1 MNIKGIAKLLLTT
14 AFVLLCVSAVSADN
28 SHPDSEYE
36 IPENSTQIDVSI
48 DETCFDEYEKY
59 TEKVMLSMKDE
70 GYSSSADY
78 EITSIYPLYEIYS
91 YDEPYSLMY
100 DIKCSDGTY
109 YSMLVNC
116 ERNVVSVSRK
126 RQSLHSRYVEENGI
140 NPDNIRFIHELFG
153 AYYLDVETGIFYDC
167 ETGEV
172 AVPLTPE
179 EIEKQKAEREKDRMD
194 NIARSSTE
202 RTVITE
208 KQKQKLKEKAEY
220 ERHKAEEQKL
230 NTAPDTDSVTG
241 ISSYPDYSMISDVPY
256 NRQTTACKCIPTSIL
271 NVMAYWDENGYDGL
285 FPSLSRA
292 RTEIVDAMCAAFNN
306 TGDQTENRCIP
317 YAVETYADSK
327 GYYGNAVNMFLSAG
341 YDFFDLQYEIV
352 HGYPCLAGFPR
363 GGPFREAHMTVGVGY
378 EIGSDGTEYV
388 YVNDNHGNHE
398 DKYEFSELDFISGI
412 EILDV

>member
-1 MNIKGIAKLLLTT
+1 MKIKVLSKVILSA
-14 AFVLLCVSAVSADN
+14 AFFLLCVSAVSADALL
-28 SHPDSEYE
+28 PDSENE
-36 IPENSTQIDVSI
+36 IPENSTQIDVSA

-59 TEKVMLSMKDE
+59 TEKVILSMKDE
-70 GYSSSADY
+70 GYSSSTDY

-194 NIARSSTE
+194 NIARSSE
-202 RTVITE
+202 EGIVMTE
-208 KQKQKLKEKAEY
+208 KQLNKLKEKAEY
-220 ERHKAEEQKL
+220 ERQKTEEQKL
-230 NTAPDTDSVTG
+230 NTDKSVAAAEM
-241 ISSYPDYSMISDVPY
+241 SSYPKLANSIRKNKYILLYPIYDV
-256 NRQTTACKCIPTSIL
+256 TAPLKKDLPKITLTIASAIL
-271 NVMAYWDENGYDGL
+271 
-285 FPSLSRA
+285 SK
-292 RTEIVDAMCAAFNN
+292 TE
-306 TGDQTENRCIP
+306 
-317 YAVETYADSK
+317 S
-327 GYYGNAVNMFLSAG
+327 
-341 YDFFDLQYEIV
+341 
-352 HGYPCLAGFPR
+352 
-363 GGPFREAHMTVGVGY
+363 
-378 EIGSDGTEYV
+378 
-388 YVNDNHGNHE
+388 
-398 DKYEFSELDFISGI
+398 
-412 EILDV
+412 

>member
-1 MNIKGIAKLLLTT
+1 MKIKVLSKVILSA
-14 AFVLLCVSAVSADN
+14 AFVLLCVSAVSADALL
-28 SHPDSEYE
+28 PDSENE
-36 IPENSTQIDVSI
+36 IPENSTQIDVSA

-59 TEKVMLSMKDE
+59 TEKVILSMKDE
-70 GYSSSADY
+70 GYSSSTDY

-230 NTAPDTDSVTG
+230 NTDKSVAAAEM
-241 ISSYPDYSMISDVPY
+241 SSYPKLANSIRKNKYILLYPIYDV
-256 NRQTTACKCIPTSIL
+256 TAPLKKDLPKITLTIASAIL
-271 NVMAYWDENGYDGL
+271 
-285 FPSLSRA
+285 SK
-292 RTEIVDAMCAAFNN
+292 TE
-306 TGDQTENRCIP
+306 
-317 YAVETYADSK
+317 S
-327 GYYGNAVNMFLSAG
+327 
-341 YDFFDLQYEIV
+341 
-352 HGYPCLAGFPR
+352 
-363 GGPFREAHMTVGVGY
+363 
-378 EIGSDGTEYV
+378 
-388 YVNDNHGNHE
+388 
-398 DKYEFSELDFISGI
+398 
-412 EILDV
+412 

>member
-1 MNIKGIAKLLLTT
+1 MNIKGIAKLLLAS
-14 AFVLLCVSAVSADN
+14 AFVLLCVSAVAADN
-28 SHPDSEYE
+28 LHPDSEYD
-36 IPENSTQIDVSI
+36 IPENSTQIDIST

-172 AVPLTPE
+172 AVPLTQE
-179 EIEKQKAEREKDRMD
+179 EMEAQKAEREMD
-194 NIARSSTE
+194 HMEDLARVAE
-202 RTVITE
+202 EGIVMTE
-208 KQKQKLKEKAEY
+208 KQLKKLKEKAEY
-220 ERHKAEEQKL
+220 EKLKAEEQKL
-230 NTAPDTDSVTG
+230 NTDE
-241 ISSYPDYSMISDVPY
+241 ISSYQVLTNSLRTRKYILFYPIHDV
-256 NRQTTACKCIPTSIL
+256 TAPLKKDLLQINITIASAIL
-271 NVMAYWDENGYDGL
+271 
-285 FPSLSRA
+285 
-292 RTEIVDAMCAAFNN
+292 
-306 TGDQTENRCIP
+306 
-317 YAVETYADSK
+317 SK
-327 GYYGNAVNMFLSAG
+327 PES
-341 YDFFDLQYEIV
+341 
-352 HGYPCLAGFPR
+352 
-363 GGPFREAHMTVGVGY
+363 
-378 EIGSDGTEYV
+378 
-388 YVNDNHGNHE
+388 
-398 DKYEFSELDFISGI
+398 
-412 EILDV
+412 

>member
-1 MNIKGIAKLLLTT
+1 MKVKVLSKLLLAS
-14 AFVLLCVSAVSADN
+14 AFVLLCVSAVAADN
-28 SHPDSEYE
+28 LHPDSEYD
-36 IPENSTQIDVSI
+36 IPENSTQIDIST

-220 ERHKAEEQKL
+220 ERQKAEEQKL
-230 NTAPDTDSVTG
+230 NTDKSVAAAEM
-241 ISSYPDYSMISDVPY
+241 SSYPKLANSIRKNKYILLYPIYDV
-256 NRQTTACKCIPTSIL
+256 TAPLKKDLPKITLTIASAIL
-271 NVMAYWDENGYDGL
+271 
-285 FPSLSRA
+285 SK
-292 RTEIVDAMCAAFNN
+292 TE
-306 TGDQTENRCIP
+306 
-317 YAVETYADSK
+317 S
-327 GYYGNAVNMFLSAG
+327 
-341 YDFFDLQYEIV
+341 
-352 HGYPCLAGFPR
+352 
-363 GGPFREAHMTVGVGY
+363 
-378 EIGSDGTEYV
+378 
-388 YVNDNHGNHE
+388 
-398 DKYEFSELDFISGI
+398 
-412 EILDV
+412 

>member
-14 AFVLLCVSAVSADN
+14 AFVLLCVSAVSADGLN
-28 SHPDSEYE
+28 PDSEYD
-36 IPENSTQIDVSI
+36 IPENSTQIDIST

-153 AYYLDVETGIFYDC
+153 AHYLDVETGIFYDC

-172 AVPLTPE
+172 AVPLTQE
-179 EIEKQKAEREKDRMD
+179 EMEEQKAERKMD
-194 NIARSSTE
+194 MARSSE
-202 RTVITE
+202 ESIVMTE
-208 KQKQKLKEKAEY
+208 KQLNKLKEKAEY
-220 ERHKAEEQKL
+220 ERQKTEEQML
-230 NTAPDTDSVTG
+230 NTDKSVAAAEM
-241 ISSYPDYSMISDVPY
+241 SSYPKLANSIRKNKYILLYPIYDV
-256 NRQTTACKCIPTSIL
+256 TAPLKKDLPKITLTIASAIL
-271 NVMAYWDENGYDGL
+271 
-285 FPSLSRA
+285 SK
-292 RTEIVDAMCAAFNN
+292 TE
-306 TGDQTENRCIP
+306 
-317 YAVETYADSK
+317 S
-327 GYYGNAVNMFLSAG
+327 
-341 YDFFDLQYEIV
+341 
-352 HGYPCLAGFPR
+352 
-363 GGPFREAHMTVGVGY
+363 
-378 EIGSDGTEYV
+378 
-388 YVNDNHGNHE
+388 
-398 DKYEFSELDFISGI
+398 
-412 EILDV
+412 

>member
-1 MNIKGIAKLLLTT
+1 MKIKVLSKVILSA
-14 AFVLLCVSAVSADN
+14 AFVLLCVSAVSADALL
-28 SHPDSEYE
+28 PDSEYE
-36 IPENSTQIDVSI
+36 IPENSTQIDVSA

-59 TEKVMLSMKDE
+59 TEKVILSMKDE
-70 GYSSSADY
+70 GYSSSTDY

-179 EIEKQKAEREKDRMD
+179 EMEAQKAEHEMD
-194 NIARSSTE
+194 HMENLARAAE
-202 RTVITE
+202 EGIVMTE

-220 ERHKAEEQKL
+220 EKLKAEKQKL
-230 NTAPDTDSVTG
+230 NTDE
-241 ISSYPDYSMISDVPY
+241 ISSYQVLTNSLRTRKYILLYPIYDV
-256 NRQTTACKCIPTSIL
+256 TAPLKKDLPKITLTIASAIL
-271 NVMAYWDENGYDGL
+271 
-285 FPSLSRA
+285 
-292 RTEIVDAMCAAFNN
+292 
-306 TGDQTENRCIP
+306 
-317 YAVETYADSK
+317 SK
-327 GYYGNAVNMFLSAG
+327 PES
-341 YDFFDLQYEIV
+341 
-352 HGYPCLAGFPR
+352 
-363 GGPFREAHMTVGVGY
+363 
-378 EIGSDGTEYV
+378 
-388 YVNDNHGNHE
+388 
-398 DKYEFSELDFISGI
+398 
-412 EILDV
+412 